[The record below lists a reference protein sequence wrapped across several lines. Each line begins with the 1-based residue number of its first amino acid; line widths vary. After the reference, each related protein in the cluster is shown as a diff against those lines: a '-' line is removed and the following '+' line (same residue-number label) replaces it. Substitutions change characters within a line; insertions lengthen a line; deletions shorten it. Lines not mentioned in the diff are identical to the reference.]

1 MGKESVMKIR
11 SILKQPL
18 AILEHELRDRRSS
31 MRKTLL
37 SAQDCA
43 AIVVLVLLLELI
55 ILGHY

>member
-1 MGKESVMKIR
+1 
-11 SILKQPL
+11 
-18 AILEHELRDRRSS
+18 
-31 MRKTLL
+31 MRKPLL